1 LNNIIEKW
9 IYFIQNAGSLAY
21 IPDTLSQSPEI
32 AQAFTI
38 ANEAGLS
45 ATELELQWR
54 RKDFIYLQRDSII
67 LAREQGL
74 EQGEA
79 RGMEKGFEKGMEKG
93 REEATLAFAR
103 RLLASGG
110 MSTEQVAEMAGISVQ
125 RLL

>member
-1 LNNIIEKW
+1 MNNIIEKW

-67 LAREQGL
+67 LAA

-79 RGMEKGFEKGMEKG
+79 RGMEKGFEKGLEKG
-93 REEATLAFAR
+93 REEATLAIAK
-103 RLLASGG
+103 RLLASGL
-110 MSTEQVAEMAGISVQ
+110 SAEQAAEMAGISVQ